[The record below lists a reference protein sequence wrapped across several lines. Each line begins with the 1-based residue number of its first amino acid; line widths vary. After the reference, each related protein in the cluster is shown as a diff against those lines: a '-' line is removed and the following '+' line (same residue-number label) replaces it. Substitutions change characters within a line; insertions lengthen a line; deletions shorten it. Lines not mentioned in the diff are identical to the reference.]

1 MTGGAPSHGRQS
13 GVVHR
18 IYRLLTICLCF
29 VILAASVRE
38 TFADDDAVQPRV
50 FAPFVGNSS
59 APQAQPQPPAPTPT
73 AQPGPVTPVMSAQQ
87 QSVIDLINAQ
97 RQTRGLAALRVNTKL
112 NQAAVNHS
120 LDMARNNFM
129 SHSGSNGSTLGQ
141 RVTASGYAWGFV
153 AENVA
158 AGYDTPEEVV
168 AAWMESSGHRA
179 NILSASATEVGVG
192 VASNANS
199 TYGIYWTLD
208 FAKPR

>member
-18 IYRLLTICLCF
+18 IYQFLTICLCF
-29 VILAASVRE
+29 VIVAAGARDVY
-38 TFADDDAVQPRV
+38 ADDDAVQPRV
-50 FAPFVGNSS
+50 FAPLVAHSGAS
-59 APQAQPQPPAPTPT
+59 QAQPPPPAPTPT
-73 AQPGPVTPVMSAQQ
+73 AQPGPVTPALSAQQ
-87 QSVIDLINAQ
+87 QRVVELVNAQ
-97 RQTRGLAALRVNTKL
+97 RQSRGLAALRVNAKL
-112 NQAAVNHS
+112 NQAAINHS
-120 LDMARNNFM
+120 GDMARNDFM

-141 RVTASGYAWGFV
+141 RVTGAGYSWSFV

-168 AAWMESSGHRA
+168 AAWMDSSGHRA
-179 NILSASATEVGVG
+179 NILSSSATEVGVG
-192 VASNANS
+192 VATNANS